1 MKARTWREKAGAFQ
15 GNSAFHVRYPVKACG
30 GVASPDAGRSI
41 PDGVGAS
48 HAEVHLGVRPHCR
61 LSGGAGSSLSLTEAA
76 LSLSLNPQPLAPH
89 STRYQ
94 LLHLCSVEAV
104 RTEVLG
110 ERLPLLLQRGPAD
123 AEVHSISQA
132 GERPGPRRQPQIRWH
147 SRGSVK
153 VAVGQ
158 SKATHPPS
166 STKSLALSR
175 QRPQCGGRAL
185 SDGHLASRSW
195 RQALHLPP
203 CPPPPHT
210 RRCEGV

>member
-1 MKARTWREKAGAFQ
+1 MVAPPATEAFRLCSSAERLPSHPRPVLKRNHLPGEETVRRVVGTERRGCPRLRKRKSKGKKRKGGNFIPLEPFRLGRGGGPALKARTWRETAGAFQ

-76 LSLSLNPQPLAPH
+76 SSLSLNPQPLPLPPH
-89 STRYQ
+89 SAQYQ

-110 ERLPLLLQRGPAD
+110 ERLPLLL
-123 AEVHSISQA
+123 
-132 GERPGPRRQPQIRWH
+132 
-147 SRGSVK
+147 
-153 VAVGQ
+153 
-158 SKATHPPS
+158 
-166 STKSLALSR
+166 
-175 QRPQCGGRAL
+175 
-185 SDGHLASRSW
+185 
-195 RQALHLPP
+195 
-203 CPPPPHT
+203 
-210 RRCEGV
+210 